1 VCFLQEDGSDCS
13 IFSFDITANRSALPL
28 ARNAVKKL
36 RTMRHP
42 GVVKVLDT
50 VEVGI
55 SQITR
60 EDSIAKPLPKSDSY
74 IYIATERLV
83 PLRWHVK
90 RKSLSPETAKWGLC
104 SIAVLETLP
113 LHSVAAANFV
123 SDPKRLRKRSSSS
136 TMRLPLF
143 TVTSKWPPS
152 TPRKAENGSSED
164 SRCSATSRMTRL

>member
-1 VCFLQEDGSDCS
+1 MCFLQEDGSDCS

-42 GVVKVLDT
+42 GVIKVLDT

-55 SQITR
+55 SQSNR
-60 EDSIAKPLPKSDSY
+60 EESIAKPLPKSDSY

-113 LHSVAAANFV
+113 LSSEEANFV
-123 SDPKRLRKRSSSS
+123 SDSKRLRKQSSSS
-136 TMRLPLF
+136 TMRPPLF
-143 TVTSKWPPS
+143 TATSKWPPS
-152 TPRKAENGSSED
+152 TPRKAENGSLVD
-164 SRCSATSRMTRL
+164 SRCSATSRTTRP

>member
-1 VCFLQEDGSDCS
+1 MCFLQEDGSDCS

-42 GVVKVLDT
+42 GVIKVLDT

-55 SQITR
+55 SQITG
-60 EDSIAKPLPKSDSY
+60 EESIAKPWPKSDSY

-104 SIAVLETLP
+104 SIAVHGLLASP
-113 LHSVAAANFV
+113 SVYV
-123 SDPKRLRKRSSSS
+123 SNIGSNPEPLRKRSSSS
-136 TMRLPLF
+136 TTRPPLSTVASRLP
-143 TVTSKWPPS
+143 PS
-152 TPRKAENGSSED
+152 IPRKVENGNSAG
-164 SRCSATSRMTRL
+164 SRCSAMSRMMKR